1 MKTTEIRTWITSAL
15 LAAGMFASAAATAER
30 VGEIKY
36 ARGAVTVQQADG
48 SGARLIGQGD
58 NLNQGE
64 VVKTGSKSFA
74 ILRLEDDT
82 RMTLRPGTSFAVEE
96 YTAQRN
102 SKASALLR
110 LFRGGM
116 RTITGFISKMN
127 PGGYK
132 IKTATATI
140 GIRGTEFDARL
151 CAQDCAEEN
160 QKLDK
165 RIASEAKRTVA
176 KAVFIR
182 GDVKANNF
190 LDKERS
196 LVRLSPI
203 FEGDT
208 IITGEDSYTILIFRD
223 KSRVSLQEDTQFRVD
238 ELRYQDD
245 ADKTGV
251 SGLFS
256 LLRGGL
262 RTITGLIG
270 KVSPDKYRMRTTVA
284 TLGIRGTGYDMLCTG
299 PCAADGAPAKT
310 PMPNGDGLY
319 THVWDGEVM
328 LGDQAVGLNQ
338 AAFVQN
344 KAEPA
349 RILQSVPSFFIDN
362 PLPKPNT
369 IEVDES
375 TLFEAKKGD
384 AAPEGLYVSVKEGE
398 VIIKS
403 DTTDELV
410 KITKGQAAFASI
422 GGQLLQQLP
431 TVPAFQ
437 QYDAYPS
444 PGNLTP
450 KGLEVGGALGDIENK
465 DMVCEIQ

>member
-1 MKTTEIRTWITSAL
+1 MIKNDLRKLLTSAL
-15 LAAGMFASAAATAER
+15 LGASMITAGSASAER

-64 VVKTGSKSFA
+64 VIKTGSKSFA

-102 SKASALLR
+102 NNASALLR

-116 RTITGFISKMN
+116 RAITGYISKMN
-127 PGGYK
+127 PGGYR
-132 IKTATATI
+132 IKTATATL

-160 QKLDK
+160 LKLDK
-165 RIASEAKRTVA
+165 RIEAEAKRTVA

-182 GDVKANNF
+182 GDVKVTDF

-208 IITGEDSYTILIFRD
+208 ISTGDDSYTILIFRD
-223 KSRVSLQEDTQFRVD
+223 KSRVSLQASTRFRVD
-238 ELRYQDD
+238 ELRYEDSTQT
-245 ADKTGV
+245 TGV

-270 KVSPDKYRMRTTVA
+270 KTSPDKYRMRTTVA

-299 PCAADGAPAKT
+299 LCADDGAPAKT
-310 PMPNGDGLY
+310 PMPKGDGLY
-319 THVWDGEVM
+319 THVWDGEVL
-328 LGDQAVGLNQ
+328 LGDQVVGRDQ
-338 AAFVQN
+338 AAFVADKSSN
-344 KAEPA
+344 AE
-349 RILQSVPSFFIDN
+349 ILPSVPSFFINN
-362 PLPKPNT
+362 PLPKPDT
-369 IEVDES
+369 LDIDEN
-375 TLFEAKKGD
+375 TLFEAKKGE
-384 AAPEGLYVSVKEGE
+384 AAPEGLYVSVKDGE

-403 DTTDELV
+403 DTTNELV
-410 KITKGQAAFASI
+410 KITRGQAAFASI
-422 GGQLLQQLP
+422 GGKLLQQLP
-431 TVPAFQ
+431 SIPVFQ
-437 QYDAYPS
+437 QYDAYPT
-444 PGNLTP
+444 PGDLTP
-450 KGLEVGGALGDIENK
+450 KGLEVGGLLGNIENK
-465 DMVCEIQ
+465 DRVCEIQ